1 MQRRDFF
8 KTGACAVLVQ
18 SPKPAGDPF
27 RIGFLGPEKRE
38 KDYRSSAGTLTSV
51 RWVAAKQA
59 QAVIVASP
67 LERRAKDALAELRAG
82 RHVLIEPPVST
93 SFKEFDPLVG
103 EATARDLRIGVA
115 YPLRYAPHCIRAR
128 ELLRSASI
136 GRVQS
141 VRIEASDAGDAAYGY
156 LGQATH
162 LLDLPR
168 WLFGAAL
175 VSVTARSDPQA
186 AAALPAGALHLQV
199 SYQGPR
205 ATYDAVPPGSAPPG
219 GWTLTVAATSAS
231 LRLTGTGQ
239 LLEMRGGGDWAQ
251 LPVPSTPD
259 ALSLLV
265 ADFAEACRT
274 GREPEANAVDGM
286 AGVGLLSGAV
296 ASARGGRAS
305 QLLYSHYQIELDD
318 AFERQSRAAG
328 KRN

>member
-1 MQRRDFF
+1 MPRRDFF

-18 SPKPAGDPF
+18 SPKPTGDPF
-27 RIGFLGPEKRE
+27 RIGFVGPEKRE
-38 KDYRSSAGTLTSV
+38 KEYRSSAGTPTPV

-67 LERRAKDALAELRAG
+67 LEQRAKDALAQLRAG
-82 RHVLIEPPVST
+82 RHVLIEPPVSI

-103 EATARDLRIGVA
+103 EANARNLRIGAA

-128 ELLRSASI
+128 EVLRSASI
-136 GRVQS
+136 GRIQS
-141 VRIEASDAGDAAYGY
+141 VRIEASDAGEAASGY

-175 VSVTARSDPQA
+175 VSVSARQDLDA
-186 AAALPAGALHLQV
+186 APAQLAGALHLQA
-199 SYQGPR
+199 SYQVPR
-205 ATYDAVPPGSAPPG
+205 ASYDAVPPGSVP
-219 GWTLTVAATSAS
+219 GWTLTVVGASAS
-231 LRLTGTGQ
+231 LRLTGTGR
-239 LLEMRGGGDWAQ
+239 LLEMRDGGEWAQ

-259 ALSLLV
+259 VLSLLV

-274 GREPEANAVDGM
+274 GREPATNAADGM
-286 AGVGLLSGAV
+286 AGVGLLTGAV
-296 ASARGGRAS
+296 ASARGGRTS
-305 QLLYSHYQIELDD
+305 LLLYSHYQIELDD

>member
-8 KTGACAVLVQ
+8 KTSACAVLVQ
-18 SPKPAGDPF
+18 SPKPVGDPL
-27 RIGFLGPEKRE
+27 RIGFAGPEKRE
-38 KDYRSSAGTLTSV
+38 KEYRSSAGTLASV
-51 RWVAAKQA
+51 RWVAAERA

-67 LERRAKDALAELRAG
+67 LERRAKDALAQLRAG
-82 RHVLIEPPVST
+82 RHVLIEPPVSIL
-93 SFKEFDPLVG
+93 FKEFDPLVG
-103 EATARDLRIGVA
+103 EANARNLRIGAA

-128 ELLRSASI
+128 EILRSASI

-141 VRIEASDAGDAAYGY
+141 VRIEASDIGEAASSY
-156 LGQATH
+156 LGQAAH

-175 VSVTARSDPQA
+175 VSVTARSDPEA
-186 AAALPAGALHLQV
+186 APAQRAGALRLQV

-205 ATYDAVPPGSAPPG
+205 VTYDAGPSGSTPPG
-219 GWTLTVAATSAS
+219 GWTLTVAGASAS

-239 LLEMRGGGDWAQ
+239 LLEMRDGSDWAQ
-251 LPVPSTPD
+251 LPVPSAPD

-274 GREPEANAVDGM
+274 GREPETNAVDGM
-286 AGVGLLSGAV
+286 AGVGLLTGAV
-296 ASARGGRAS
+296 ASARSGS
-305 QLLYSHYQIELDD
+305 TSILLHNHYQLDLDD